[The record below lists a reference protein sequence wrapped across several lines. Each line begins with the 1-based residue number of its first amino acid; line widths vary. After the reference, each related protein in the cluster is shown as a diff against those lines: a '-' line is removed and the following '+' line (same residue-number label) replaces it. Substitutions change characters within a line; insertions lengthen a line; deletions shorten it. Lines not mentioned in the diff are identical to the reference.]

1 MIPQCL
7 GDNTGPQERLSEYYK
22 SHALATRLKQQL
34 KQQPTFDG
42 QLQPPFGPSGPPECS
57 WLDPKAEA
65 EVLELVSHVNDVLI
79 EEPPLQAGST

>member
-1 MIPQCL
+1 MVLEWFICQL
-7 GDNTGPQERLSEYYK
+7 K

-65 EVLELVSHVNDVLI
+65 VGQQLCQVAKEVLELVSHVNDVLI